1 MCGNAGI
8 AGVSPKSGAAAHQVT
23 IGRRVDGKV
32 WYRLSRPT
40 VAFAKSA
47 VLGEPCPGCAL
58 RAVCQTLHL
67 VVPQQALP
75 CILAGVSGRQFHV
88 TCVILPRNECS
99 GV

>member
-40 VAFAKSA
+40 VALRKAQSLVNPA
-47 VLGEPCPGCAL
+47 PGARC
-58 RAVCQTLHL
+58 
-67 VVPQQALP
+67 VPSVRP
-75 CILAGVSGRQFHV
+75 FIW
-88 TCVILPRNECS
+88 
-99 GV
+99 